1 MFAYGVASLDALS
14 TFTGTSAAFID
25 TDLARP
31 RRVRRV
37 RQLGTRRPCAN
48 EMAKPKA
55 PISMP
60 ITTCLLA
67 FRDRR
72 VVTLSHRETW
82 GPIGPQKSPYPMYR

>member
-67 FRDRR
+67 FRDR
-72 VVTLSHRETW
+72 LSHR
-82 GPIGPQKSPYPMYR
+82 